1 MEIQTTRK
9 LELAQTELPAL
20 KFGSGLANAIVEA
33 RSHQT
38 LRYSNEDEIKQALRY
53 AMLFV
58 GLRGNNLPSEEEKY
72 VLLKFI
78 KSNFGN
84 HTPQEIV
91 LAFEYAVAG
100 KINVDAKCYEN
111 FSCEYFSRIMNA
123 YINFAREETKTIVK
137 EIEEPKPIPSEEAQK
152 QTSIN
157 LANMYS
163 KEIIRCKENNIKM
176 VWPLGGLHSL
186 YSDLVKFKIYEAN
199 EEDKK
204 RIYLSLLPKY
214 KDKDELIW
222 ACKTQCYKEFIQN
235 LADFNAYLTNKGKI
249 EPIEDEK

>member
-9 LELAQTELPAL
+9 QELAQTESRAL
-20 KFGSGLANAIVEA
+20 KFGSGLANAIIEA
-33 RSHQT
+33 QSHQT
-38 LRYSNEDEIKQALRY
+38 LRQSDEEEIKQSLRY

-84 HTPQEIV
+84 QTPQEIV

-100 KINVDAKCYEN
+100 KLNVDAKCYEN

-123 YINFAREETKTIVK
+123 YIEFARAETKLVVK
-137 EIEEPKPIPSEEAQK
+137 EIEAPKPIPSEADQK
-152 QTSIN
+152 MTAIN
-157 LANMYS
+157 IANMYS
-163 KEIIRCKENNIKM
+163 QEIIRCQEKSIKM
-176 VWPLGGLHSL
+176 VWLAGGLHSL
-186 YSDLVKFKIYEAN
+186 YDSIVKFGIYEAS

-214 KDKDELIW
+214 KDKDELL
-222 ACKTQCYKEFIQN
+222 ANCKAQCYKEFVEN
-235 LADFNAYLTNKGKI
+235 LADFKAYLTAEGKI
-249 EPIEDEK
+249 EPID